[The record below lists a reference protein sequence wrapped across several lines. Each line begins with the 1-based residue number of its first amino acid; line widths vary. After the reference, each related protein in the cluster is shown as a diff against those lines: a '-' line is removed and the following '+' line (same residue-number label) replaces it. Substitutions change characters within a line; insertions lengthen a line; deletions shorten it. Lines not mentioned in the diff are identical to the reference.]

1 VNTPPGVEDPISA
14 IFDLSDRVAQM
25 APVVR
30 RMYRYTA
37 TILVFW
43 IIIMAIVALV
53 TLRGGLFLSLL
64 ALLGLIAGVISLG
77 LLRQTDRFFRA
88 FAQRHRSIRLIREA
102 DPVVKIPDGRT
113 PVERLARYLVQSNPR
128 IESRVKE
135 DPASIRYRVSLPAP
149 GRSVPFDLVVDQ
161 PSGVA
166 FRIFGVG
173 EGGFAVVARMGP
185 DAPTL
190 EDVRR
195 LENDVVSAAS
205 KMVTIP
211 SRAILLRT
219 QSIPLPEDVY
229 EYVVGHP
236 VVVRRGFTTYRI
248 TIEVITE
255 SPDGTYDFVPHVL
268 GVP

>member
-1 VNTPPGVEDPISA
+1 
-14 IFDLSDRVAQM
+14 M
-25 APVVR
+25 
-30 RMYRYTA
+30 
-37 TILVFW
+37 
-43 IIIMAIVALV
+43 
-53 TLRGGLFLSLL
+53 TLRGRLFLSLL

-135 DPASIRYRVSLPAP
+135 DPASIRYRGQPARP

-190 EDVRR
+190 EDVRTAR
-195 LENDVVSAAS
+195 EIDVVSAAS

-219 QSIPLPEDVY
+219 QSIPLPRRRVRMPSWVTPWSYGAASPLTGSRSRSSPRVRTVRTTSCLTSWACPRSRSPTRSLDPTVDLPILFS
-229 EYVVGHP
+229 P
-236 VVVRRGFTTYRI
+236 VPSLGTTYPRR
-248 TIEVITE
+248 
-255 SPDGTYDFVPHVL
+255 
-268 GVP
+268 